1 MPSYTM
7 PDLSHLP
14 GWSQALQFVAG
25 TMATGGVTAMTSS
38 AGAMDFPPSPPA
50 AGTKRVFAHSTFTVT
65 P

>member
-1 MPSYTM
+1 M

-14 GWSQALQFVAG
+14 GWSKALQLVAG
-25 TMATGGVTAMTSS
+25 TMATGEVTAMTSS
-38 AGAMDFPPSPPA
+38 AGAPDFPPKSPV